1 MSEWIRFVREA
12 FPAAEIEGNGPY
24 ALVSH
29 DESAEALCR
38 FSPGTK
44 VRLFQTEDEATRFL
58 REHGDATDPGTSIW
72 ELGAPQ

>member
-1 MSEWIRFVREA
+1 MSQWISFVRQA

-44 VRLFQTEDEATRFL
+44 VRLFQTQDEAMLFA
-58 REHGDATDPGTSIW
+58 REHADPDSSIW
-72 ELGAPQ
+72 QFDAPG